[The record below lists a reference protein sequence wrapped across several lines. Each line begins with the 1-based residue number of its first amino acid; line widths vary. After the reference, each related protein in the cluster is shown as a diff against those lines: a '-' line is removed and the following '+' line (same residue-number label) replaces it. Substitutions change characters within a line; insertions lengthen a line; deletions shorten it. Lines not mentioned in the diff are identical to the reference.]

1 MVKSPCCELVR
12 GEVTRPRTSVLAHC
26 NRANSVFPY
35 TSVSVLG
42 RTSTTT
48 LIHVARLRTCH
59 HTSRSRPYPR
69 TYSQPTT
76 TPRPHGASNLYIRP
90 FHQNAHSP
98 STCSRGVTPAIFQ
111 SCTPSHSANV
121 SVLNFSVLKD
131 GHTSRAHLVS
141 TTMLRSTAARIASH
155 LRCVC
160 DACRS

>member
-1 MVKSPCCELVR
+1 MKSPGHEPVCFPTATGILQSSL
-12 GEVTRPRTSVLAHC
+12 TRASVCWVA
-26 NRANSVFPY
+26 PPPP
-35 TSVSVLG
+35 
-42 RTSTTT
+42 T

-90 FHQNAHSP
+90 FHQTAHSP

-131 GHTSRAHLVS
+131 GLNSRAHLVS
-141 TTMLRSTAARIASH
+141 STMLRSTAARIASH

-160 DACRS
+160 DACRC